1 MDFIKEKLNI
11 WRNYGFEAKE
21 IRFLEF
27 SLAEYN
33 AKVLINCLCIG
44 IPIMFLLICVRSVAR
59 GFEKANVWP
68 MVLAII
74 IFVYLLGSTKDLLK
88 SRIRLKKHIHELTLS
103 LLLSQS
109 VSLVLSLQ

>member
-33 AKVLINCLCIG
+33 AKVQINCLCIG
-44 IPIMFLLICVRSVAR
+44 IPTMFLLICVRSVAL
-59 GFEKANVWP
+59 GFEKANVLP

-74 IFVYLLGSTKDLLK
+74 IFVYLLDSTQNILNNANK
-88 SRIRLKKHIHELTLS
+88 SWKNLID
-103 LLLSQS
+103 
-109 VSLVLSLQ
+109 

>member
-44 IPIMFLLICVRSVAR
+44 IPIMFLLI
-59 GFEKANVWP
+59 
-68 MVLAII
+68 
-74 IFVYLLGSTKDLLK
+74 
-88 SRIRLKKHIHELTLS
+88 
-103 LLLSQS
+103 
-109 VSLVLSLQ
+109 